1 MDSRDDPRHDAE
13 IHELFQLGPSLHPYE
28 TSSRQMSL
36 SLVLGWAY
44 SSHTQHVKVLSSSAS
59 SLWASAHAVPSAGC
73 PFPRGC
79 LASLAHSSRLS
90 TTPHHFH
97 KGRVFSVCQL
107 LLMFSLPL
115 RSPPVL
121 CALQPSPEHFPL
133 GCAHMACFKE
143 GLPH

>member
-1 MDSRDDPRHDAE
+1 MDSRDEPRHDAE

-36 SLVLGWAY
+36 SLVLGRAY
-44 SSHTQHVKVLSSSAS
+44 SSHTQQVKVLSSSAS
-59 SLWASAHAVPSAGC
+59 SSGHPHMLFLFPVAAWHLLPTLPGSAQA
-73 PFPRGC
+73 
-79 LASLAHSSRLS
+79 
-90 TTPHHFH
+90 PHRFH

-121 CALQPSPEHFPL
+121 CALPAFS
-133 GCAHMACFKE
+133 
-143 GLPH
+143 